1 MRRGTGTA
9 LVVVGIV
16 IVAFGLLFLVGS
28 AGMARR
34 LATAAVLLVGGAVA
48 AGFGLRGIRRAD
60 AVRPELLEAAILE
73 LARREDG
80 EISREEIEA
89 ALGWRA
95 EHAWPVLDRMALE
108 GRCLREAR
116 GGTFHYRFPD
126 LQPRLVL
133 LVCDYCGAE
142 YPLNPPLTT
151 CPACGGPVSRR
162 IVTRSLAGKDLFA
175 MDGTENG
182 SDGGGTSP

>member
-1 MRRGTGTA
+1 MRRGAGTA
-9 LVVVGIV
+9 LVAVGIV

-48 AGFGLRGIRRAD
+48 AGLGLRGIRRSD

-95 EHAWPVLDRMALE
+95 EYAWPVLDRMALE

-126 LQPRLVL
+126 LQPRLFL

-142 YPLNPPLTT
+142 YPIRSGITT
-151 CPACGGPVSRR
+151 CPKCGGPVTRR
-162 IVTRSLAGKDLFA
+162 VVARSMAGKDLFGMEDEETGPEA
-175 MDGTENG
+175 
-182 SDGGGTSP
+182 